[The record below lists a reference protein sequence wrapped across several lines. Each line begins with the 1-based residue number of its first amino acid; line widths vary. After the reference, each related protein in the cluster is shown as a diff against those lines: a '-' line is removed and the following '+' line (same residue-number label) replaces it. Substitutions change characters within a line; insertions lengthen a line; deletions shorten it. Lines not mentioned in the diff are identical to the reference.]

1 MENGEH
7 GKDFPSSPPRQR
19 SPFFED
25 ALATLHKIEAM
36 ARFLRDHHAAYV
48 LDDGLYGMSDEER
61 DEMDK
66 EGESSLAICSTRI
79 EQLKQLAIACQ
90 GAADGPGRQRAL
102 VHQAMVQLLFEQL
115 KEVAGVFDEHRRLRI
130 QRAAEA
136 RERLLGMASAAQLQ
150 GRAGLSCAGGL
161 SEQVSE
167 VPWVEGEVLS
177 DEDLDEDERQQ
188 LHLENEAL
196 RHELSCMVEQ
206 VSVALH
212 ADAPIY
218 CSLSQAKEA
227 ESSMMQ
233 ISNLSNLFASKVAEQ
248 EREVDWLF
256 SHAEQTSENLVRG
269 NQYLDSAARH
279 SRDFRMLALSKSS
292 TMPKSTFLAAAVAAI
307 TQLRVRRSRKLL
319 AVTHPVLIY
328 CMGAMGSDRP
338 RLYKLLW
345 CISGLNVQGFPQ
357 TQKAIPISFTYTSAV
372 SLGV

>member
-1 MENGEH
+1 MNRLQEFHELAKHHSMENGEH
-7 GKDFPSSPPRQR
+7 GKDFLSSPPRQR

-90 GAADGPGRQRAL
+90 GDADGPGRQRAL

-206 VSVALH
+206 
-212 ADAPIY
+212 
-218 CSLSQAKEA
+218 AKEA

-279 SRDFRMLALSKSS
+279 SRDFRMLALS
-292 TMPKSTFLAAAVAAI
+292 FLVTA
-307 TQLRVRRSRKLL
+307 SFSLL
-319 AVTHPVLIY
+319 FLDWYYV
-328 CMGAMGSDRP
+328 
-338 RLYKLLW
+338 
-345 CISGLNVQGFPQ
+345 
-357 TQKAIPISFTYTSAV
+357 
-372 SLGV
+372 